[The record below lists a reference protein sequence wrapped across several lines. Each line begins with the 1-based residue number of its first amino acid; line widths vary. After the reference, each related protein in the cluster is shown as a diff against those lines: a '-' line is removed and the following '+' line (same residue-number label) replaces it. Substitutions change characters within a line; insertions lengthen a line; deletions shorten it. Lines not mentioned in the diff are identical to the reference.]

1 MCVSVLCPTHARRS
15 DQAQRRTLCCYMFGA
30 VRYLRNA
37 HSKCISCNNNPNA
50 HAPPAL
56 MNAFYLVQIP
66 EGEGGHFT
74 VCGDTHG
81 QFYDVLNIFKLNGLP
96 SAQNPYLFN
105 GDFVDRSVSSLQSI
119 SRDGPFPSHQSV
131 LAG

>member
-1 MCVSVLCPTHARRS
+1 M
-15 DQAQRRTLCCYMFGA
+15 
-30 VRYLRNA
+30 
-37 HSKCISCNNNPNA
+37 
-50 HAPPAL
+50 
-56 MNAFYLVQIP
+56 QIP

-105 GDFVDRSVSSLQSI
+105 GDFVDRSVLSRQSI
-119 SRDGPFPSHQSV
+119 GRDGPFPSHRSV
-131 LAG
+131 LTGWCRHTSQC